1 MQIVEIVTAF
11 AYLICSYWIW
21 GDGIGFMRLNRTG
34 GQHAEQIPYRR
45 HHRRNMTI
53 QGRGGRF
60 FFSDTPR
67 CGRSQERG
75 KEQQPSILLIW
86 TSQKPFP
93 LSSRAYSPLVWR

>member
-60 FFSDTPR
+60 FFPIRRDAGAAKSAA
-67 CGRSQERG
+67 RS
-75 KEQQPSILLIW
+75 
-86 TSQKPFP
+86 
-93 LSSRAYSPLVWR
+93 SSLRSY